1 MTGAAIEKAQKVARH
16 ADKGLFVTAASETS
30 NANLGSST
38 YKAPW
43 HLRRSQANIKVFP

>member
-1 MTGAAIEKAQKVARH
+1 MGGATVEETQKMARH
-16 ADKGLFVTAASETS
+16 ADKGLFVTAAFETS